1 MNTKKSKIKTIAF
14 LGIMGALALSLSFLE
29 SLIPPLPGLPPG
41 AKPGLS
47 NVVTMFLA
55 SSSGVGSAFAITFLK
70 AAFAGITRGTTAML
84 MSAAG
89 GLLSTLAACILL
101 RSKKIKF
108 GYIGIGIIC
117 AVCHNIGQLTVA
129 CFLSGTWA
137 LITGYGPLLMLFAV
151 ATGFVTGTTLKL
163 VLPALDKIINRI

>member
-1 MNTKKSKIKTIAF
+1 
-14 LGIMGALALSLSFLE
+14 
-29 SLIPPLPGLPPG
+29 
-41 AKPGLS
+41 
-47 NVVTMFLA
+47 
-55 SSSGVGSAFAITFLK
+55 
-70 AAFAGITRGTTAML
+70 ML

-101 RSKKIKF
+101 RSKKINL